1 MLFYTPRK
9 LLKAGKTFLSQRI
22 TKRFKRKFGK
32 KNTLVRKEKKEFI
45 L

>member
-1 MLFYTPRK
+1 MLFYIPKK

-22 TKRFKRKFGK
+22 TKGFRRKFGK
-32 KNTLVRKEKKEFI
+32 RNTLVKKEKKEFI